1 MLKLT
6 KKTEYALIAMSHL
19 ARQPGAHVSA
29 RDLAKDYNI
38 PADLLAK
45 VMQQLQGA
53 GLITSTQGSHG
64 GYTIAC
70 EPGRVKLS
78 DLITEMEGPLAF
90 IDCMRS
96 GEAAP
101 HEADCDQYK
110 NCTII
115 GPLQLINLKIK
126 AVLDS
131 YTLLDLI
138 SAKSPSGLESIH
150 VKTHD
155 AHLS

>member
-6 KKTEYALIAMSHL
+6 KKTEYALIAMTHL
-19 ARQPGAHVSA
+19 AGQPGEQASA

-45 VMQQLQGA
+45 VMQQLHSA
-53 GLITSTQGSHG
+53 GLITSTHGSHG

-70 EPGRVKLS
+70 APGKVKLS
-78 DLITEMEGPLAF
+78 DLIALMEGPLAF
-90 IDCMRS
+90 IDCMK
-96 GEAAP
+96 GGDNP
-101 HEADCDQYK
+101 HDGDCDQHK
-110 NCTII
+110 NCSII
-115 GPLQLINLKIK
+115 GPMMTINRKIK
-126 AVLDS
+126 DLLDS

-138 SAKSPSGLESIH
+138 HPKSPKPLETIH
-150 VKTHD
+150 VKSHN

>member
-6 KKTEYALIAMSHL
+6 KKTEYALIAMTHL
-19 ARQPGAHVSA
+19 ARQPGAQVSA
-29 RDLAKDYNI
+29 RDMARDYNI

-53 GLITSTQGSHG
+53 GLITSHQGSHG

-70 EPGRVKLS
+70 APEQVKLS
-78 DLITEMEGPLAF
+78 DLIALMEGPLAF
-90 IDCMRS
+90 IDCMKG
-96 GEAAP
+96 GENAP
-101 HEADCDQYK
+101 HEDDCDQYK

-115 GPLQLINLKIK
+115 GPLQMINQKIK

-131 YTLLDLI
+131 YTLRDLI
-138 SAKSPSGLESIH
+138 QPKSPTGLETIH
-150 VKTHD
+150 VKSHN

>member
-6 KKTEYALIAMSHL
+6 KKTEYALIAMTHL
-19 ARQPGAHVSA
+19 ARQPGEQASA
-29 RDLAKDYNI
+29 RDLARDYNI

-45 VMQQLQGA
+45 VMQQLHGA
-53 GLITSTQGSHG
+53 GLISSTHGSHG

-70 EPGRVKLS
+70 SPGEVKLS
-78 DLITEMEGPLAF
+78 NLIALMEGPLAF
-90 IDCMRS
+90 IDCMKN
-96 GEAAP
+96 GDKP
-101 HEADCDQYK
+101 HDEDCDQHR

-115 GPLQLINLKIK
+115 GPMMMINQKIK

-131 YTLLDLI
+131 YTLQDLI
-138 SAKSPSGLESIH
+138 QPKSQNQLEPIH
-150 VKTHD
+150 VKSHD

>member
-6 KKTEYALIAMSHL
+6 KKTEYALIAMTHL
-19 ARQPGAHVSA
+19 ARQPGAQVSA
-29 RDLAKDYNI
+29 RDLAGDYNI

-53 GLITSTQGSHG
+53 GLITSHQGSHG

-70 EPGRVKLS
+70 APGQVKLS
-78 DLITEMEGPLAF
+78 DLITLMEGPLAF
-90 IDCMRS
+90 IDCMKH
-96 GEAAP
+96 GDKP
-101 HEADCDQYK
+101 HEDDCEQYK

-115 GPLQLINLKIK
+115 GPLQMINRKIK
-126 AVLDS
+126 DVLDS

-138 SAKSPSGLESIH
+138 QPKSPNQLETIH
-150 VKTHD
+150 VKSHD
-155 AHLS
+155 ARVS